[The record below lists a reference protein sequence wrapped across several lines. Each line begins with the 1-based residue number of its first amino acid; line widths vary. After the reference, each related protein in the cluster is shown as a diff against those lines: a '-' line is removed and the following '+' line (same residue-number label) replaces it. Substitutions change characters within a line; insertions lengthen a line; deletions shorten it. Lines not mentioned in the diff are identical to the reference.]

1 MQVKK
6 TSRAYGKFRHA
17 LILSDTP
24 AHTQRDQLFLQ
35 AFGPDTVTA
44 MTSGAEA
51 LEFMEAGNACDLI
64 LCDSGLDDMPG
75 VKFVRLLQQHM
86 GTKMVPVIM
95 VTLENRKE
103 HVLDAIAAGC
113 CGYVLRPYS
122 MKTFERYLALASQ
135 LGHYPEIEDLQ
146 LEEGRELVTMGD
158 FDDAIEVF
166 QEILDIQDDA
176 QRYYDMGMHFLVQQK
191 YGKAIV
197 AFKKAVRLN
206 DLFAEAYKGL
216 ADAYRAKG
224 DTDKYGLYLQKAA
237 EVHAQFDRLEE
248 AKTLFIEALKNMA
261 QMPNPFNTLGVNLRK
276 QGDYRGA
283 LHAYRQALALTP
295 EDENIYFNLAKAYY
309 YMGELGPAGEQV
321 AQALRLRADFPEA
334 GKLYQRVYGRAWTE
348 TAGGPGPAPTEDTGP
363 RSAKDV

>member
-6 TSRAYGKFRHA
+6 TSRAYGKFHHA
-17 LILSDTP
+17 LVISDTA

-35 AFGPDTVTA
+35 AFGPDTITT
-44 MTSGAEA
+44 MSSGGEA
-51 LEFMEAGNACDLI
+51 LEFIEAGNACDLI
-64 LCDSGLDDMPG
+64 LCDSGLDDMSG

-146 LEEGRELVTMGD
+146 LEEARELVTMGD

-166 QEILDIQDDA
+166 EEILDIQDEA

-197 AFKKAVRLN
+197 SFKKAVRLN

-216 ADAYRAKG
+216 ADAYRGKG
-224 DTDKYGLYLQKAA
+224 DTEKYSQYLQRAA

-248 AKTLFIEALKNMA
+248 AKTIFIEALKNLA
-261 QMPNPFNTLGVNLRK
+261 QMPNPFNTLGVKLRK

-283 LHAYRQALALTP
+283 LHAYKQALELTP
-295 EDENIYFNLAKAYY
+295 EDEHIYFNLAKAYY
-309 YMGELGPAGEQV
+309 YMGELEPAGTNV
-321 AQALRLRADFPEA
+321 IQALERRGNFPEA
-334 GKLYQRVYGRAWTE
+334 AKLYQRIYGKPW
-348 TAGGPGPAPTEDTGP
+348 AGATDQPPPEDTEP